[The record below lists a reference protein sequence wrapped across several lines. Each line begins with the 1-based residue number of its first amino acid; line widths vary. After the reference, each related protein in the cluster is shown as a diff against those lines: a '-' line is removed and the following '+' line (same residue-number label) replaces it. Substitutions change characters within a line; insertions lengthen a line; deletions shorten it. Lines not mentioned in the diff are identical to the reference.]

1 MRERAGE
8 GGKKKRR
15 GRPGQK
21 ERKREKKQERMY
33 GLRGRHYYKKEVTND
48 NSTCFHK
55 QKFSKVIVEDTKM
68 VHESCHVLLVSLIRL
83 KTSTKILSLGLSKM
97 DRTRK

>member
-1 MRERAGE
+1 MVWE
-8 GGKKKRR
+8 G
-15 GRPGQK
+15 
-21 ERKREKKQERMY
+21 
-33 GLRGRHYYKKEVTND
+33 HYYKKEVTND

-55 QKFSKVIVEDTKM
+55 QKFSKVIIEDTKM
-68 VHESCHVLLVSLIRL
+68 VHESFHVLLVSLIRL

>member
-1 MRERAGE
+1 MNWRFAVTHAYKERRGWGRVRERAGE

-33 GLRGRHYYKKEVTND
+33 GLRGA
-48 NSTCFHK
+48 
-55 QKFSKVIVEDTKM
+55 
-68 VHESCHVLLVSLIRL
+68 LLQEGGD
-83 KTSTKILSLGLSKM
+83 K
-97 DRTRK
+97 